1 MKLEL
6 NNKRPSRCLAWL
18 VRLFLRWTCRKLVV
32 QGYHHRGNIIA
43 YFQIMRE
50 AANGE
55 FYEDNKPTLDAFLQE
70 CFDEANDQGE
80 AQPPA
85 KNL

>member
-1 MKLEL
+1 MRLEL

-18 VRLFLRWTCRKLVV
+18 VRLLLRWACRELVV
-32 QGYHHRGNIIA
+32 QGYYHRTNIVA

-50 AANGE
+50 TAKRE

-70 CFDEANDQGE
+70 CFDEANNLLPLENGE
-80 AQPPA
+80 
-85 KNL
+85 